1 MKHMVTYA
9 ILGSYLL
16 FTLVLT
22 VWSARRSQQT
32 PDDYFLADRTFG
44 PVVLFFTLIATN
56 FSAFFFL
63 GFSGMGYRVGYSYYP
78 MMAFGTALVGLTF
91 YFIGQPAAVLGRK
104 KGYITPPEMLGD
116 LLQSRSLKFVFLTVM
131 VVFTLPYLA
140 VQPIGAGYVLE
151 ELTQRQIPYF
161 WGASTL
167 TIFIV
172 MYVFVGGMRSVA
184 WTDVFQGVLMLILM
198 LLAVGV
204 IASSLGGFEAANLK
218 AHTLQP
224 DLFHEVGKKNFF
236 TSSKWF
242 SLMLLWFF
250 CVPMFPQLFMRFF
263 TPRSA
268 RSLQVSAALY
278 PIVTAILFLCPVMIG
293 VWGHIDFPG
302 LTGKAPNNILP
313 MMLGKHA
320 PIWLGA
326 FVMVGA
332 LAAFMSTL
340 DSQLLALSSMLT
352 RDLYV
357 GWWKKDAS
365 LREQVVVGRVLV
377 VLLAIAGLIIAYR
390 PPQSIFGMLKEAFTG
405 LAVLF
410 PTTVAALYW
419 RKTNANAC
427 VTSILVGEGI
437 WFGFYMGWIPK
448 SWSFGFLPVI
458 PILCI
463 VTLVIVV
470 GSMLKPR
477 AT

>member
-1 MKHMVTYA
+1 MEVYL
-9 ILGSYLL
+9 ILGAYLL
-16 FTLVLT
+16 FTLALT
-22 VWSARRSQQT
+22 LWSARRSRQT
-32 PDDYFLADRTFG
+32 PDDYFLANRTFG

-91 YFIGQPAAVLGRK
+91 YWIGQPVSALGRS
-104 KGYITPPEMLGD
+104 KGYITPPEMMGD
-116 LLQSRSLKFVFLTVM
+116 LLQSRTLKFVFLGIM

-140 VQPIGAGYVLE
+140 VQPIGAGYVLQ
-151 ELTQRQIPYF
+151 ELTGNQIPYF

-167 TIFIV
+167 TLFIV
-172 MYVFVGGMRSVA
+172 LYVFVGGMRSVA
-184 WTDVFQGVLMLILM
+184 WTDVLQGVLMLILM
-198 LLAVGV
+198 FLAIGI
-204 IASSLGGFEAANLK
+204 IASSLGGFEAANTK
-218 AHTLQP
+218 AYKLQP
-224 DLFHEVGKKNFF
+224 ELFSEAGKNHYF
-236 TSSKWF
+236 TGRKWF

-263 TPRSA
+263 TPRSSK
-268 RSLQVSAALY
+268 SLQTSAVLY
-278 PIVTAILFLCPVMIG
+278 PVVTALLFLCPVMVG

-320 PIWLGA
+320 PVWVGA
-326 FVMVGA
+326 LVMVGA

-357 GWWKKDAS
+357 GVWKRNAT
-365 LREQVVVGRVLV
+365 LREQVIVGRVLV
-377 VLLAIAGLIIAYR
+377 VLFAIVGLIIAYH
-390 PPQSIFGMLKEAFTG
+390 PPQTIFGMLREAFTG

-419 RKTNANAC
+419 RKTNATAC
-427 VTSILVGEGI
+427 VASILVGEGI

-448 SWSFGFLPVI
+448 TWSLGFLPVL

-463 VTLVIVV
+463 STLVLVV
-470 GSMLKPR
+470 GSLLQPR
-477 AT
+477 TEFP